1 LRFFE
6 RFETKRGN
14 YAFSFSVAERCP
26 LADKNKVIILV
37 GKIWNMEK
45 ASNIYVIQFVQNS
58 QEMLKRINYII
69 TKESNNIAI
78 AN

>member
-1 LRFFE
+1 
-6 RFETKRGN
+6 
-14 YAFSFSVAERCP
+14 
-26 LADKNKVIILV
+26 
-37 GKIWNMEK
+37 MEK